1 VIDASQISGNLYQG
15 GAPQVG
21 HAVREAGFDALVLCA
36 MEYQPNDFPG
46 VKVFHAPND
55 DSGQPPDGF
64 QVMVARLAAEAVVRE
79 LGAGKKVLVTCMAG
93 RNRSGLVNGMALIKL
108 GRPVDAV
115 IARIRERRR
124 NALTN
129 EHFVALLRAFA
140 RRLQGNSALA

>member
-1 VIDASQISGNLYQG
+1 MIDASQISGNLYQG
-15 GAPQVG
+15 GAPPPG
-21 HAVREAGFDALVLCA
+21 HYVREAAFDALVLCA
-36 MEYQPNDFPG
+36 LEYQPNDFPG

-55 DSGQPPDGF
+55 DSDQPPDGF

-79 LGAGKKVLVTCMAG
+79 LGAGKKVLVTCRQG
-93 RNRSGLVNGMALIKL
+93 RNRSGLVNGMVLIKL